1 MVLRSL
7 LFAPGNV
14 SRRVE
19 KALHLNADAVI
30 LDLEDAVPLT
40 EKRLTRELIAAAL
53 NQPRNSRCYVR
64 VNALSTGLTIDD
76 LTAVVSPQLDGIILP
91 KAEEAEDLSKV
102 DWYLSYL
109 EDKRS
114 LPIGSI
120 DLIPLVENA
129 KGIRNAYIIATAVQ
143 RVKRLCFGAIDYTAD
158 INVQLSVAKMEI
170 LYARSSLVNASAAAA
185 LESPIDT
192 VYPNIRDID
201 GLRADTIIA
210 RGLGFQGKLVIHPD
224 QIEPVNEIF
233 SPSEEEITYA
243 ERVVAAFEQAE
254 AAGHAAIT
262 LDDGKFID
270 YPVVRNAQRLLAV
283 AAAIRKIRCKAT
295 EIT

>member
-14 SRRVE
+14 ARRVD
-19 KALHLNADAVI
+19 KALQLNADVVI
-30 LDLEDAVPLT
+30 LDLEDSVPLT
-40 EKRLTRELIAAAL
+40 EKGSTRELIAEAL
-53 NQPRNSRCYVR
+53 KKPRNNFCYVR

-76 LTAVVSPQLDGIILP
+76 LTAVVSSRLDGIVLP

-120 DLIPLVENA
+120 DLIPLVESA
-129 KGIRNAYIIATAVQ
+129 KGIRNAYIIAATVKRVQ
-143 RVKRLCFGAIDYTAD
+143 RLCFGAIDYTAD
-158 INVQLSVAKMEI
+158 INVQLSAEKMEI
-170 LYARSSLVNASAAAA
+170 LYARSCLVNTSASAA
-185 LESPIDT
+185 LEPPIDT
-192 VYPNIRDID
+192 VYPEIRNID
-201 GLRADTIIA
+201 GLRADATTA

-224 QIEPVNEIF
+224 QIEPVNEVF

-243 ERVVAAFEQAE
+243 KRVVAAFEQAE

-262 LDDGKFID
+262 LDGGKFID
-270 YPVVRNAQRLLAV
+270 YPVARNAQRLLAV
-283 AAAIRKIRCKAT
+283 ADAIRKMS
-295 EIT
+295 